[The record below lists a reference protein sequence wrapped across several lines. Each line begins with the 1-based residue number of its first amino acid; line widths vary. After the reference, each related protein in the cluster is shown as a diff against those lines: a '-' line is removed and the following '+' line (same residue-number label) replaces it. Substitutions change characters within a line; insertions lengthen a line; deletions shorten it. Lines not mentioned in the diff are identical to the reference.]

1 MSQNKQPTV
10 RSTQSFSQSV
20 VRSGNVGK
28 LVCNH
33 AGSAVTSVSASE
45 DARGAFHWEVNVY
58 RHFEHA
64 YTFTTHFQLVEAHYL
79 STSITLADKVQTRPL
94 PSP

>member
-1 MSQNKQPTV
+1 MSQNKQPIV
-10 RSTQSFSQSV
+10 RSIQSFSQSV

-64 YTFTTHFQLVEAHYL
+64 ICIHDAFSDSGGTSPQHTTLN
-79 STSITLADKVQTRPL
+79 DKVQTRPS